1 MLRVPPEVFRNGSRI
16 FMRELS
22 AVLNTI
28 AFIKRQGNE
37 EMIFSFDIK
46 TRKRRQV
53 VHLRVVRAA
62 DGTGLGKYIYI
73 FYFRYLRAGGV
84 FTLNASIWRAVEQ
97 TRRLIFCF
105 CLYSCPLYKPL
116 QHALLCNV
124 FCKI

>member
-22 AVLNTI
+22 AVLKTI

-37 EMIFSFDIK
+37 EMIFSFDLK

-62 DGTGLGKYIYI
+62 DGTG
-73 FYFRYLRAGGV
+73 
-84 FTLNASIWRAVEQ
+84 
-97 TRRLIFCF
+97 
-105 CLYSCPLYKPL
+105 
-116 QHALLCNV
+116 
-124 FCKI
+124 